1 MISTMSNFANA
12 LQESMAVLASL
23 EELEPALLRAA
34 DKCAACLNA
43 GGKLLIC
50 GNGGSAAEAMHL
62 VGELVGRY
70 KRNRAPMAA
79 ISLGTDPALASCIGN
94 DYSYDEI
101 FSRQVQGLG
110 RPGDLLIVFT
120 SSGRSPNVI
129 HALKAAREMGI
140 ESVAFLGKDGG
151 PALPLADEAL
161 VVRHND
167 TARIQE
173 GHQFLMHSLMD
184 LLEVAVA
191 AAGAKY

>member
-1 MISTMSNFANA
+1 MG
-12 LQESMAVLASL
+12 VLASL
-23 EELEPALLRAA
+23 EELEPALVRAVKMCTA
-34 DKCAACLNA
+34 SLKS

-70 KRNRAPMAA
+70 KKDRAPLAA
-79 ISLGTDPALASCIGN
+79 ISLGTDPALTTCVGN
-94 DYSYDEI
+94 DYSYEEI

-110 RPGDLLIVFT
+110 RSGDVLVAFT
-120 SSGRSPNVI
+120 TSGRSPNVI
-129 HALKAAREMGI
+129 RALKAAKEMGI

-151 PALPLADEAL
+151 PALALAKEAL
-161 VVRHND
+161 VVRHSD

-173 GHQFLMHSLMD
+173 GHQFLMHSFMD

-191 AAGAKY
+191 ESSVNR